1 MSLPLRYS
9 YPEDVCHGW
18 VLSATCDLSRCVCC
32 SPDSHLQV
40 MFFKVLEDCLK
51 LSCGIIVAVLR

>member
-1 MSLPLRYS
+1 MVECCLLHVIS
-9 YPEDVCHGW
+9 VG
-18 VLSATCDLSRCVCC
+18 VCC

-51 LSCGIIVAVLR
+51 LSYGIIGAQRR